1 MKDISSDFQ
10 TAEPLTTIDS
20 IEGEELILNVY
31 FMRNGPSHTNDL
43 QFTIYNSGTAKGML
57 IIRALCLNA
66 RAEKISLHK
75 HERSGQGYID
85 TSFCSCTLVNSSYSN
100 YIRGCGLSSFS
111 LCLSNTH

>member
-31 FMRNGPSHTNDL
+31 FMRNGPSHTDDL
-43 QFTIYNSGTAKGML
+43 QFTIYNSGTAKGMS
-57 IIRALCLNA
+57 IIKALYLNA

-75 HERSGQGYID
+75 HKRSGQGYIQ
-85 TSFCSCTLVNSSYSN
+85 
-100 YIRGCGLSSFS
+100 
-111 LCLSNTH
+111 